1 MSKKV
6 YVTAP
11 RQVWSTDRYE
21 ELIYL
26 IYHHWPSSSILERRD
41 LPDIEP
47 GSDEWHERLKGV
59 AQVVFI
65 RDSERCIDLLVWDE
79 INAAQA
85 AGRTVHLARQH
96 SSGTLILEPWRGL
109 SFTVQDD
116 GCFKVGYA
124 KPAKKR
130 EKVEAKG

>member
-11 RQVWSTDRYE
+11 RQAWDTDRYE

-26 IYHHWPSSSILERRD
+26 IYHHWPSSTILERRD
-41 LPDIEP
+41 VADVEP
-47 GSDEWHERLKGV
+47 GSDKWHERLKDV

-65 RDSERCIDLLVWDE
+65 RDSQRCIDMSVWDE
-79 INAAQA
+79 INLAQK

-96 SSGTLILEPWRGL
+96 NSGTLVLEPWRQL
-109 SFTVQDD
+109 EFTVRDESVQ
-116 GCFKVGYA
+116 VGYA
-124 KPAKKR
+124 KPAKK
-130 EKVEAKG
+130 KAEASA